1 MLFQHK
7 ATVCCD
13 KAEWN
18 FNSTFVPSLAQ
29 FCDTKNAREKS
40 VLYETTMAVV
50 LFLRQNTMDAVYGW
64 LKEATSRTK
73 ELLNG
78 VSIEQV
84 NKKLYPVL
92 YYDTCVPPWTIS
104 EIALSGFFQTGK

>member
-1 MLFQHK
+1 MNRQLLLIFGITRPTKKILDASLRTSTLRWRRQVEMLFQHK
-7 ATVCCD
+7 AAVCCD

-50 LFLRQNTMDAVYGW
+50 LLLRQNTMDAVYGW

-73 ELLNG
+73 ELLM
-78 VSIEQV
+78 V
-84 NKKLYPVL
+84 
-92 YYDTCVPPWTIS
+92 
-104 EIALSGFFQTGK
+104 FQ

>member
-1 MLFQHK
+1 MNRQLLLIFGITRPTMHHLERWRRQVEMLFQHK
-7 ATVCCD
+7 AAVCCD

-73 ELLNG
+73 ELLM
-78 VSIEQV
+78 V
-84 NKKLYPVL
+84 
-92 YYDTCVPPWTIS
+92 
-104 EIALSGFFQTGK
+104 FQ